1 MDIPS
6 VKNLKIG
13 MHALDLAAIAG
24 PKLRLVLNR
33 ANVQVKLDVREVEQ
47 VLGLRAEFPIPS
59 DIAVPISVNA
69 GVPVVE
75 HAPDSPA
82 SRALDR
88 IAVALLPP
96 DAAATT
102 RRRRAKHR

>member
-1 MDIPS
+1 

-13 MHALDLAAIAG
+13 MQALDLVAIAG

-33 ANVQVKLDVREVEQ
+33 ANTQVKLEVKEVEQ
-47 VLGLRAEFPIPS
+47 VLGLRAEFPVPS
-59 DIAVPISVNA
+59 DVAVPISVNA

-88 IAVALLPP
+88 IARTLLGP
-96 DAAATT
+96 DPYAAGGRG
-102 RRRRAKHR
+102 RRRGRGKDR